1 MFMRAGWK
9 EIFREAGLHDYPQLW
24 FYKWIGHDKKAPF
37 PDACSFR
44 PITAPGSRRRLIV

>member
-24 FYKWIGHDKKAPF
+24 FYKWIGHDKKHLFQMPAHLVQSRL
-37 PDACSFR
+37 PDHAD
-44 PITAPGSRRRLIV
+44 A

>member
-24 FYKWIGHDKKAPF
+24 FYKWIAHDKKHLLQMPAHF
-37 PDACSFR
+37 VQSRLPDHAD
-44 PITAPGSRRRLIV
+44 A